1 MSIELYEFVLERQE
15 YYEHEMHMTSSKESQ
30 TQVAFMLWQ
39 QLVSGYSQ
47 ISPVYRLSFLKIYRI
62 LYFYFTPIC
71 MLDNTSN
78 T

>member
-1 MSIELYEFVLERQE
+1 
-15 YYEHEMHMTSSKESQ
+15 
-30 TQVAFMLWQ
+30 MLWQ